1 LRTQKTTAADS
12 ASCDAGL
19 EQKRRQLNEAI
30 ENDWQNFVGTI
41 QVYVKKFGLAR
52 ESAEIKTLA
61 QEVLHETIITAHQIA
76 DKYELERPARSWLW
90 GIAIKHMQ
98 RRQRS
103 KNIEQ
108 RHITPIAEMPEVR
121 QAKQQL
127 DSKSLSEDEMFA
139 ILYQDNTQSN
149 PLSQLTLNE
158 LLALVS
164 PSDQEI
170 LTLAFVQDLRGKVLA
185 AELGISEGAANTR
198 LSRVLGRL
206 RDAYK
211 QNQQQLAE
219 EI

>member
-1 LRTQKTTAADS
+1 LR
-12 ASCDAGL
+12 CRP

-41 QVYVKKFGLAR
+41 RVYVKKFGLAQNQVAI
-52 ESAEIKTLA
+52 ETLA
-61 QEVLHETIITAHQIA
+61 LEVLHETIITAHQIA
-76 DKYELERPARSWLW
+76 NKYELGRLARSWLW

-103 KNIEQ
+103 LNIEQ

-121 QAKQQL
+121 QAMQQW
-127 DSKSLSEDEMFA
+127 DSKPLSEDEMFA
-139 ILYQDNTQSN
+139 ILYQDNMQSN
-149 PLSQLTLNE
+149 PISELTLNE
-158 LLALVS
+158 LLASVS
-164 PSDQEI
+164 PGDKEI
-170 LTLAFVQDLRGKVLA
+170 LTLAYVQDLRGKALA

-198 LSRVLGRL
+198 LSRALGRL

-211 QNQQQLAE
+211 QDQQQLAE